1 MRFSVGFVRIF
12 IALAIA
18 TDLSMFGGG
27 NGVWAQSFQTEAQS
41 ARSPLRLRRVK
52 RYKLD
57 KILPDCSNVP
67 ESVKAFAVRNN
78 ICGSDIILNTPPA
91 LESVV
96 PETRGGSLGT
106 CGTIS
111 TSIVPSDMQGIATNT
126 FEVQSTQG
134 DITAI
139 FTWKNQVKN
148 FTTDKSFSV
157 SGPTPNATTVGP
169 RFSDS
174 VTVPTGPGL
183 VGVFNYITIISIDP
197 GFFCLGLG
205 VYDVANIR

>member
-1 MRFSVGFVRIF
+1 MRFSAGFASTF

-18 TDLSMFGGG
+18 TDLSTFGIG
-27 NGVWAQSFQTEAQS
+27 NRVWAQSFQTEAQS
-41 ARSPLRLRRVK
+41 VRSPLRRIK

-67 ESVKAFAVRNN
+67 ESVRAFAVRNN
-78 ICGSDIILNTPPA
+78 ICGSDIILKTPPV

-96 PETRGGSLGT
+96 PDTRGGSLGT

-111 TSIVPSDMQGIATNT
+111 TSILPSDTPGMAKNT
-126 FEVQSTQG
+126 FDVQSTQG
-134 DITAI
+134 DITAV
-139 FTWKNQVKN
+139 FTWKNHVKN
-148 FTTDKSFSV
+148 FTTDQSFSV
-157 SGPTPNATTVGP
+157 SGPTPNATNTGP
-169 RFSDS
+169 RFSDF
-174 VTVPTGPGL
+174 VDVPTKAGL

-205 VYDVANIR
+205 VYDIANIR